1 MSSRHS
7 GSHGGSLEE
16 KVLSDDVTSFENAG
30 LMTPLVN
37 QKWKVAAKPSMA
49 HQFDDIPSQQQD
61 ENLGYR
67 PIEPIEP
74 TTFANIQQ
82 DEVEVP
88 EYLNSIETYE
98 LIGFNHNVAYDMW
111 SRYITADP
119 DSPYHFMG
127 YARA

>member
-49 HQFDDIPSQQQD
+49 HQFQEGSSFLTKLRRSSKMQ
-61 ENLGYR
+61 
-67 PIEPIEP
+67 
-74 TTFANIQQ
+74 
-82 DEVEVP
+82 V
-88 EYLNSIETYE
+88 
-98 LIGFNHNVAYDMW
+98 
-111 SRYITADP
+111 
-119 DSPYHFMG
+119 
-127 YARA
+127 